1 MQNSVFELY
10 SRVEKGQEAVRFD
23 ENVYNSSYNNQSNSE
38 FVIRRHKLDFMQ
50 KDISW
55 ILKMLLA
62 IALDLGGVILVLA
75 SISLDLFQKN
85 TTNLG
90 IGTVQVFGIII
101 GLGFTVASS
110 FLQEERSIWKAMRT
124 AKLPSSTIFA
134 ISVGL
139 LVINIIGVLIPMRN
153 PDVYEPRSHGGIE
166 RKVELTAEQVYAQMD
181 RNAAIDE
188 QYPEYTKRL
197 TKLVYDGTIHLWGD
211 QVDSN
216 KYYHRLPLH
225 ENYLIYFLKRL
236 RGNDTYYEFCK
247 AERAIKRAVSVC
259 SQSSKILA
267 NILLRNKVKA
277 NIVGLDGHVV
287 VRARVNKE
295 TDEWWILDADYGVI
309 IEADV
314 DEVNANPQL
323 IRDAYQQ
330 RGYNE
335 ETVDLLVDIYTS
347 SNNRVIDTKLVC
359 SLENYYYRLKWYL
372 PLLGLL
378 PLMLFVP
385 VHYVRQRQANSQQ

>member
-1 MQNSVFELY
+1 MP
-10 SRVEKGQEAVRFD
+10 
-23 ENVYNSSYNNQSNSE
+23 
-38 FVIRRHKLDFMQ
+38 
-50 KDISW
+50 KDTNRIF
-55 ILKMLLA
+55 KTLLA
-62 IALDLGGVILVLA
+62 IALDLGGIILMLA
-75 SISLDLFQKN
+75 AISLDLFQKN
-85 TTNLG
+85 TTHLG
-90 IGTVQVFGIII
+90 IGTVQVIAIII

-110 FLQEERSIWKAMRT
+110 FLQEERPIWKAMRS
-124 AKLPSSTIFA
+124 AKLPSSILFA

-139 LVINIIGVLIPMRN
+139 LVINIVGLLIPLRN
-153 PDVYEPRSHGGIE
+153 PAVYKPRSHGGIE

-197 TKLVYDGTIHLWGD
+197 TNLIYDGTIHLWGD
-211 QVDSN
+211 QVDNN
-216 KYYHRLPLH
+216 KYHHRLPLH
-225 ENYLIYFLKRL
+225 ENYLIYFLKHLGR
-236 RGNDTYYEFCK
+236 DETYYEFCK

-259 SQSSKILA
+259 SQSSKIMA

-295 TDEWWILDADYGVI
+295 TDEWWILDADYGIVI
-309 IEADV
+309 QADL
-314 DEVNANPQL
+314 DEITANPHL
-323 IRDAYQQ
+323 VREAYRQ

-335 ETVDLLVDIYTS
+335 EAIELLTNIYTS
-347 SNNRVIDTKLVC
+347 TDNRILDTKLVC

-378 PLMLFVP
+378 PLVLFVP
-385 VHYVRQRQANSQQ
+385 IQIARKHQTASLQ

>member
-1 MQNSVFELY
+1 
-10 SRVEKGQEAVRFD
+10 
-23 ENVYNSSYNNQSNSE
+23 
-38 FVIRRHKLDFMQ
+38 MQ
-50 KDISW
+50 KNTRR
-55 ILKMLLA
+55 ILKTLLA
-62 IALDLGGVILVLA
+62 LALDLGGIILMLA
-75 SISLDLFQKN
+75 AISLDLFQKN
-85 TTNLG
+85 TTHLG
-90 IGTVQVFGIII
+90 IGMAQVIAIII

-110 FLQEERSIWKAMRT
+110 FLQEERTLWEAMRS
-124 AKLPSSTIFA
+124 AKLPSSTIFV

-139 LVINIIGVLIPMRN
+139 LVINIIGVLIPLRN
-153 PDVYEPRSHGGIE
+153 PAVYEPRSHGGIE
-166 RKVELTAEQVYAQMD
+166 RKVELTAEQVYEQMD

-197 TKLVYDGTIHLWGD
+197 IELIYDGTIHLWGD

-216 KYYHRLPLH
+216 KYHHRLPLH
-225 ENYLIYFLKRL
+225 ENYLIYILKRL
-236 RGNDTYYEFCK
+236 RGDATYYEFCK
-247 AERAIKRAVSVC
+247 AERAIERAVSVC
-259 SQSSKILA
+259 SQSSKIMA

-295 TDEWWILDADYGVI
+295 TDEWWILDADYGVV
-309 IEADV
+309 IEADL
-314 DEVNANPQL
+314 DEVTANPHL
-323 IRDAYQQ
+323 VRDAYRQ

-378 PLMLFVP
+378 PLVLFVP
-385 VHYVRQRQANSQQ
+385 VHYVRQNEVKL

>member
-1 MQNSVFELY
+1 MP
-10 SRVEKGQEAVRFD
+10 
-23 ENVYNSSYNNQSNSE
+23 
-38 FVIRRHKLDFMQ
+38 
-50 KDISW
+50 KDTNRIF
-55 ILKMLLA
+55 KTLLA
-62 IALDLGGVILVLA
+62 IALDLGGIILMLA
-75 SISLDLFQKN
+75 AISLDLFQKN
-85 TTNLG
+85 TTHLG
-90 IGTVQVFGIII
+90 IGTVQVIAIII

-110 FLQEERSIWKAMRT
+110 FLQEERPIWKAMRS
-124 AKLPSSTIFA
+124 AKLPSSILFA

-139 LVINIIGVLIPMRN
+139 LVINIVGLLIPLRN
-153 PDVYEPRSHGGIE
+153 PAVYKPRSHGGIE

-197 TKLVYDGTIHLWGD
+197 TNLIYDGTIHLWGD
-211 QVDSN
+211 QVDNN
-216 KYYHRLPLH
+216 KYHHRLPLH
-225 ENYLIYFLKRL
+225 ENYLIYFLKHLGR
-236 RGNDTYYEFCK
+236 DETYYEFCK

-259 SQSSKILA
+259 SQSSKIMA

-295 TDEWWILDADYGVI
+295 TDEWWILDADYGIVI
-309 IEADV
+309 QADL
-314 DEVNANPQL
+314 DEITANPHL
-323 IRDAYQQ
+323 VREAYRQ

-335 ETVDLLVDIYTS
+335 EAIELLTNIYTS
-347 SNNRVIDTKLVC
+347 TDNRILDTKLVC

-385 VHYVRQRQANSQQ
+385 VHYVRQRQTDSS